1 MPSYLM
7 HGLEANVVE
16 NKSLSF
22 YLPSLMLTFE
32 LDSIRIVCALRAMQ
46 ECKRLEKIDLLGFN
60 VKSVSKNKD

>member
-22 YLPSLMLTFE
+22 YLPSLMVTFE
-32 LDSIRIVCALRAMQ
+32 LDSIRIVCALCAMQ
-46 ECKRLEKIDLLGFN
+46 ESKRLEKIDL
-60 VKSVSKNKD
+60 

>member
-32 LDSIRIVCALRAMQ
+32 LDSIRIVCALCATR
-46 ECKRLEKIDLLGFN
+46 N
-60 VKSVSKNKD
+60 VKDLKK